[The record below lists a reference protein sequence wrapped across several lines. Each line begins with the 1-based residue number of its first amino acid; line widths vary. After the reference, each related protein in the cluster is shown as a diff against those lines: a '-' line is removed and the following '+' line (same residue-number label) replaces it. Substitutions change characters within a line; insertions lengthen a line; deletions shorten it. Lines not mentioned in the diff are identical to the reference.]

1 VADVD
6 CDAVVIGSGMGGMTA
21 AVALAQSG
29 LKVQVLEQHYVP
41 GGFCHSFHLGGF
53 RYSPGVHYCGQL
65 EPGGD
70 FRRTLEGL
78 GVAQHLTFL
87 ELNPDGYDHVRAP
100 GLSFD
105 FCNGADALTARL
117 CDRFPNDA
125 AGIRDYI
132 GLVKKVRDELRSL
145 SDAHG
150 FLDTLALPFRTK
162 HIGRYGLYSL
172 ERILKDRISDPVARG
187 VLSVQCG
194 DHGLPPSRVPFVL
207 HASVVGHYLDG
218 SHYPKG
224 GGSALN
230 KGFLKELNRAGGQ
243 LHLETRVERI
253 LLENN
258 RAIGVR
264 LADGRTLRAKHV
276 ISNAHPLVTYR
287 TLIGEEHLPRS
298 LRQKLAAT
306 RMSTSAFSLFM
317 AVELDLHAL
326 GLDSGNYWLSS
337 SLDAEAVYSS
347 MARPE
352 IVDSPSCPGLFL
364 TITTLKDP
372 SIFDGRRHTLEAFTF
387 VPYAAFESLRDRP
400 PAYEALKR
408 RLTDRMLD
416 RIETLIPD
424 FRKHLVFQASGT
436 PLTNIQYVEC
446 SEGAIYGTEK
456 SLKQIGPWSF
466 SSKSPF
472 EGLTL
477 CGASTLGHGIHGAAL
492 SGLGA
497 AGRIL
502 ECGPTTLLKK
512 TSTLNTLPCDDVS
525 AWPPDL
531 QHHIEILRAS
541 RRAV

>member
-1 VADVD
+1 VAELD
-6 CDAVVIGSGMGGMTA
+6 CDAVVIGSGMGGTTA

-53 RYSPGVHYCGQL
+53 RFSPGVHYCGQL

-87 ELNPDGYDHVRAP
+87 HLNPDGYDHVRAP

-105 FCNGADALTARL
+105 FCDGADALTARL
-117 CDRFPNDA
+117 CERFPADA
-125 AGIRDYI
+125 TGIRDYVA
-132 GLVKKVRDELRSL
+132 LVRKIRDELRSL

-150 FLDTLALPFRTK
+150 LVDTLKLPFRTR

-172 ERILKDRISDPVARG
+172 ERILKDRIADPVARG

-194 DHGLPPSRVPFVL
+194 DHGLPPSKVPFVL

-218 SHYPKG
+218 SCYPKG

-230 KGFLKELNRAGGQ
+230 KAFLKELNRAGGA

-253 LLENN
+253 LLENG

-276 ISNAHPLVTYR
+276 ISNADPLVTYR
-287 TLIGEEHLPRS
+287 TLVGEEHLPRG
-298 LRQKLAAT
+298 LRHKLAAT
-306 RMSTSAFSLFM
+306 RMSISAFSLFM
-317 AVELDLHAL
+317 AVELDLRAL

-337 SLDAEAVYSS
+337 SLDAEAVYSA
-347 MARPE
+347 MARPDV
-352 IVDSPSCPGLFL
+352 VDSPSCPGLFL

-387 VPYAAFESLRDRP
+387 VPYSAFEALRDRP
-400 PAYEALKR
+400 PVYEALKR
-408 RLTDRMLD
+408 RITDRMLD

-424 FRKHLVFQASGT
+424 FRRHLVFQASGT
-436 PLTNIQYVEC
+436 PLTNIQYVE
-446 SEGAIYGTEK
+446 STGGAIYGTEK
-456 SLKQIGPWSF
+456 SLKQIGPWAF
-466 SSKSPF
+466 SSQSPF

-497 AGRIL
+497 AARVL

-512 TSTLNTLPCDDVS
+512 TSTLNTLPCDDVR
-525 AWPPDL
+525 AWPPEL
-531 QHHIEILRAS
+531 QHHMQILQAS